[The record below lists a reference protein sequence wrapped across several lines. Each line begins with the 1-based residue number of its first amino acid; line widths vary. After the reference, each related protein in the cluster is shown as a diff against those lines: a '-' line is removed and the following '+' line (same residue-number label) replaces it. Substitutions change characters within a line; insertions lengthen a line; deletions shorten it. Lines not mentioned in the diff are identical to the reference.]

1 MARTSRVSTIIACG
15 HTLRRRIFPLTSLH
29 ELGVLLILLDVIIG
43 LDVILPIGVAALIL
57 AGFIFAQQSMWIEE
71 PIAISTWRGVLILF
85 AALSIVS
92 IGIIRLVFQRSRKS
106 KPDINEY

>member
-1 MARTSRVSTIIACG
+1 MGAVGSFSVWVFRPEAWVI
-15 HTLRRRIFPLTSLH
+15 
-29 ELGVLLILLDVIIG
+29 LGILLILLDVILG

-57 AGFIFAQQSMWIEE
+57 AGLIFAQQNMWIEE
-71 PIAISTWRGVLILF
+71 PLAINTWRGVLILF

-92 IGIIRLVFQRSRKS
+92 IGIIRFVFQRSRKS